1 MQVNP
6 LIGDQNSQYK
16 EASDFLSKID
26 ADWKILVKKIGIFSP
41 KISHDLEP
49 YQSLIKSVI
58 FQQLHPKAGNAIF
71 ERFLMIFNN
80 EFPDDKSI
88 LEKSSI
94 EIKSC
99 GLSQNKLLTILEIA
113 YQNTINKLPASIKII
128 SMTDDEI
135 IKLFTKIKG
144 IGEWTAQMLLIFN
157 LGRLDIMP
165 HNDLA
170 IRRNYQKL
178 KRLANPITPKEIIEI
193 SAAWSP
199 YRSVASWYL
208 WRFDQKPPNL
218 SQ

>member
-1 MQVNP
+1 MQENP
-6 LIGDQNSQYK
+6 LIGDRNIKYK

-26 ADWKILVKKIGIFSP
+26 SDWEILIKKIGVFSP

-58 FQQLHPKAGNAIF
+58 FQQLHPKAGSAIF
-71 ERFLMIFNN
+71 KRFLLMFNN

-88 LEKSSI
+88 LEKSYI
-94 EIKSC
+94 EVKSC
-99 GLSQNKLLTILEIA
+99 GLSQNKLLTILEVA
-113 YQNTINKLPASIKII
+113 SQSANKKLPTSIEIRK
-128 SMTDDEI
+128 MRDDEI

-144 IGEWTAQMLLIFN
+144 IGEWTAKMLLIFN

-178 KRLANPITPKEIIEI
+178 KRLPNPITPKEIVEI

-199 YRSVASWYL
+199 YRSIASWYL
-208 WRFDQKPPNL
+208 WRVD
-218 SQ
+218 

>member
-6 LIGDQNSQYK
+6 LIGDRNSKYK

-26 ADWKILVKKIGIFSP
+26 ADWEILVKKIGIFSP

-58 FQQLHPKAGNAIF
+58 FQQLHPKAANAIF
-71 ERFLMIFNN
+71 ERFLLIFNN

-88 LEKSSI
+88 LEESSI
-94 EIKSC
+94 KIKSC

-113 YQNTINKLPASIKII
+113 SQSANKKLPTSLEIKNIQ
-128 SMTDDEI
+128 DDEI
-135 IKLFTKIKG
+135 IKLFTAIKG
-144 IGEWTAQMLLIFN
+144 IGEWTVQMLLIFN
-157 LGRLDIMP
+157 LGRLDIFP

-170 IRRNYQKL
+170 IRKNYQKL
-178 KRLANPITPKEIIEI
+178 KKLTSPVTSKEIIKI
-193 SAAWSP
+193 SEAWSP

-208 WRFDQKPPNL
+208 WRAE
-218 SQ
+218 

>member
-1 MQVNP
+1 MQESP
-6 LIGDQNSQYK
+6 LIGDRNIKHK

-26 ADWKILVKKIGIFSP
+26 SDWEILIKKIGVFSP

-58 FQQLHPKAGNAIF
+58 FQQLHPKAGSAIF
-71 ERFLMIFNN
+71 KRFLLIFNN

-99 GLSQNKLLTILEIA
+99 GLSQNKLLTILEVA
-113 YQNTINKLPASIKII
+113 SQSTNKELPTSLEIEKIQ
-128 SMTDDEI
+128 DDEI
-135 IKLFTKIKG
+135 IKLFTSIKG

-178 KRLANPITPKEIIEI
+178 KRLANQITPKEIIEI

-199 YRSVASWYL
+199 YRSIASWYL
-208 WRFDQKPPNL
+208 WRVD
-218 SQ
+218 

>member
-6 LIGDQNSQYK
+6 LIGDRNSKYK

-26 ADWKILVKKIGIFSP
+26 ADWEILVKKIGIFSP

-113 YQNTINKLPASIKII
+113 YQNTINKLPTSIKII
-128 SMTDDEI
+128 SMADDEI

-193 SAAWSP
+193 SAAWGP

-208 WRFDQKPPNL
+208 WRFD
-218 SQ
+218 